1 MLSDGIRKE
10 SQYYII
16 RMRGYIIKVSSLL
29 LTVILLT
36 SCNKIESPFKGYTI
50 LKEVMYKGEHYKLIK
65 SNSKVYVL
73 EANTGESAPVDFIAE
88 VAPAMEYPKGLT
100 GKMSIPNFESPYGL
114 TNTYYRTEANDVKL
128 SELLNAAEEVVFL
141 YRTKNYLDIVMRTQ
155 QTSYR
160 VLLTDTVF
168 CIFEQFEETTP
179 EYLAYITEKVKE
191 VLAGVSE

>member
-1 MLSDGIRKE
+1 
-10 SQYYII
+10 
-16 RMRGYIIKVSSLL
+16 
-29 LTVILLT
+29 
-36 SCNKIESPFKGYTI
+36 
-50 LKEVMYKGEHYKLIK
+50 MYKGEHYKLIK
-65 SNSKVYVL
+65 SESKVYVL
-73 EANTGESAPVDFIAE
+73 EANTGEFAQVGFIAE

-114 TNTYYRTEANDVKL
+114 ANTYYRTEANNVKL